1 MQYVTLSNGVEM
13 PVIGYGTFQIQDA
26 AQCERCIND
35 ALETGYRLF
44 DTAASYRNEEAVGV
58 AVNSSGIPRKEIF
71 LTTKL
76 WVQDAGYDAALRA
89 FDASLK

>member
-58 AVNSSGIPRKEIF
+58 AVSSSGIPRKEVF

-76 WVQDAGYDAALRA
+76 WVQDAGYDATCI
-89 FDASLK
+89 